1 MARYPQTILVSCPV
15 PWDERE
21 ELIEELFREEIRRT
35 LALGFTD
42 VYVFGTGGEGYAVD
56 TRRAREVV
64 RVFAEETLG
73 AAGRAAGVRPMV
85 GAIGLSTPILL
96 ERLRIAHDAGFRTF
110 QVSLPSWG
118 ALNDA
123 EVLRF
128 FDDISS
134 AFPDAQFLHYNLG
147 RTKRILG
154 AADYRPL
161 IERFPNLVAT
171 KTTSGELPMAADL
184 VTNAGELQH
193 FMDVNNFPF
202 GALYGECSLLASYA
216 QLTPHRCRELF
227 EAGRARDVARLSELL
242 KGFHDVGV
250 ELWAAPKAG
259 PHMDGSYDKMLCRLG
274 LLPEFPLRLLSPYQ
288 GFTDEDYDACRRVME
303 TRFPDWLPAPMR
315 PAAAT
320 TAVAAAH

>member
-1 MARYPQTILVSCPV
+1 MARYPQTILVSCPI

-21 ELIEELFREEIRRT
+21 ELIEDVFREEIRRT

-42 VYVFGTGGEGYAVD
+42 VYIFGTGGEGYAVD
-56 TRRAREVV
+56 TRRYRQAV
-64 RVFAEETLG
+64 RIFAEETLREGPGG
-73 AAGRAAGVRPMV
+73 AAIRPMV
-85 GAIGLSTPILL
+85 GAIGLSTPILA
-96 ERLRIAHDAGFRTF
+96 ERLRIAHEAGFRTF

-118 ALNDA
+118 PLNDD

-128 FDDISS
+128 FGDITG

-154 AADYRPL
+154 AAEYRPL
-161 IERFPNLVAT
+161 IDRFPNLVAT

-193 FMDVNNFPF
+193 FMDVNNFPY

-216 QLTPHRCRELF
+216 QMTPHRCRELF
-227 EAGRARDVARLSELL
+227 EAGRSRDLPRLIDLL
-242 KGFHDVGV
+242 KGFHQVGLD
-250 ELWAAPKAG
+250 LWSAPAAG

-288 GFTDEDYDACRRVME
+288 GFTEADYDACRRVME
-303 TRFPDWLPAPMR
+303 TRYPDWLPAPLR
-315 PAAAT
+315 P
-320 TAVAAAH
+320 HPD

>member
-1 MARYPQTILVSCPV
+1 MARYPQTILVSCPL
-15 PWDERE
+15 PWDEHG
-21 ELIEELFREEIRRT
+21 ELMEDLFREEIRRT

-42 VYVFGTGGEGYAVD
+42 VYIFGTGGEGYAVD
-56 TRRAREVV
+56 TRRYVQAV
-64 RVFAEETLG
+64 RVFADETLG
-73 AAGRAAGVRPMV
+73 AGPRGPGGAVIRPMV
-85 GAIGLSTPILL
+85 GAIGLSTPILV
-96 ERLRIAHDAGFRTF
+96 ERLRIAHEAGFRTF

-118 ALNDA
+118 PLNDD
-123 EVLRF
+123 ELLRF
-128 FDDISS
+128 FGDVTD

-154 AADYRPL
+154 AAEYRPL

-193 FMDVNNFPF
+193 FMDVNNFPY

-216 QLTPHRCRELF
+216 QMTPHRCRELF
-227 EAGRARDVARLSELL
+227 EAGRSKDVPRLMGLL
-242 KGFHDVGV
+242 KGFHDLGLD
-250 ELWAAPKAG
+250 LWAAPQPG

-288 GFTDEDYDACRRVME
+288 GFTEADYAACRRIME
-303 TRFPDWLPAPMR
+303 ERYPDWLPEPMR
-315 PAAAT
+315 PAALAPQN
-320 TAVAAAH
+320 